1 MKARKCES
9 MDTLVK
15 PHLQGNIQSG
25 CTVFSTGCGPV
36 FPMEYLLPKILLTAR
51 VRGVFALDGGFIGV
65 FGAVELGEP
74 LIFLCT

>member
-1 MKARKCES
+1 MHVMHFSAKSAKI
-9 MDTLVK
+9 
-15 PHLQGNIQSG
+15 GNIQSG

-36 FPMEYLLPKILLTAR
+36 VPMEYLLPKILLTAR